1 MAGIFK
7 AVIWDMGGVLLQLVD
22 DRSRRELAT
31 RYGMT
36 LGEVNEVVFNCE
48 TARLAT
54 LGVITE
60 EEHWHQ
66 VGKILGVSPTDL
78 HNFQLQFWAGN
89 RLDARLIEFIQLLRG
104 KYQTALLSNAWSGA
118 RRALTEY
125 DDCLHVFDHI
135 VISAEV
141 KLAKP
146 DPAIYLEVLKR
157 LAVEPNQ
164 AVFIDDLR
172 ENIETANRLG
182 MHGILF
188 QNTEQAIADVES
200 RLA

>member
-1 MAGIFK
+1 MTGITK
-7 AVIWDMGGVLLQLVD
+7 AVIWDMGGVLLQMID
-22 DRSRRELAT
+22 DRSRRELAA
-31 RYGMT
+31 RYGMA
-36 LGEVNEVVFNCE
+36 LGDLNEVVFNSE

-54 LGVITE
+54 AGAITE
-60 EEHWHQ
+60 EEHWRQ

-89 RLDARLIEFIQLLRG
+89 QLDTRLIEYIQLLRG

-125 DDCLHVFDHI
+125 FDCLHVFDHI

-141 KLAKP
+141 MLAKP

-157 LAVEPNQ
+157 LAVEPYQ
-164 AVFIDDLR
+164 AVFVDDLR

-188 QNTEQAIADVES
+188 QNTDQAIADVER